1 MTSFLEGKGPRVA
14 PRAVGLHTC
23 AAQGYLLGSAGNAQK
38 EVGRNAPE
46 VRQRASLSF
55 VPKVQSMC

>member
-1 MTSFLEGKGPRVA
+1 MTSFLEGKGPGVA
-14 PRAVGLHTC
+14 PSAVGLHTC
-23 AAQGYLLGSAGNAQK
+23 AAQRYLVGSAGRAQK

-55 VPKVQSMC
+55 VPKLPE